1 MKVYI
6 SGPIT
11 GTNDYMERF
20 KKAQVYLEYKGWS
33 AVNPALV
40 NSNLPKDTS
49 YEEYMKMSFVML
61 DMCEAVY
68 FLKDWENSPG
78 ANREHTYALEKCR
91 KLIFENEKDLEHMVE
106 ELEKEEDN
114 LAAAEN
120 QFPTNSPPNFCYLK
134 LEPGCE
140 ELIQEIESALGF
152 RLFTW
157 QKSYIAYGNY
167 RRSGKTTAHILRQL
181 LNLESD
187 PMDLSDN
194 RRAAVYA
201 DSKMSPLLVE
211 AYRRRV
217 KEIYEKLTRR
227 GIAIRTVF
235 FSKED
240 RERYKDRI
248 ENT

>member
-20 KKAQVYLEYKGWS
+20 GKAQDYLEDNGWS
-33 AVNPALV
+33 VVNPALV

-68 FLKDWENSPG
+68 FLKGWEDSPG
-78 ANREHTYALEKCR
+78 ASREHTYAQEKGK
-91 KLIFENEKDLEHMVE
+91 KLIFEDEKKREQMYGKLEI
-106 ELEKEEDN
+106 EEDT
-114 LAAAEN
+114 LVADKES
-120 QFPTNSPPNFCYLK
+120 FPINNIPNFCYLK

-167 RRSGKTTAHILRQL
+167 RRIGKTTAHILRQL
-181 LNLESD
+181 LYLESD

-201 DSKMSPLLVE
+201 DCKMSPLLVE